1 MKDKQVNNNVT
12 SKKALLGGTESIN
25 DLRDK
30 EFNGKELTPQ
40 QRLALKNFDRYR
52 ISVLNQQ
59 TSEKAFHNAYFKLQ
73 VMANLSSY
81 DEFLKEEYF
90 L

>member
-52 ISVLNQQ
+52 ISV
-59 TSEKAFHNAYFKLQ
+59 
-73 VMANLSSY
+73 
-81 DEFLKEEYF
+81 
-90 L
+90 

>member
-1 MKDKQVNNNVT
+1 MI
-12 SKKALLGGTESIN
+12 GGVESIN
-25 DLRDK
+25 DLRDVEYK
-30 EFNGKELTPQ
+30 GLELTPQ

-59 TSEKAFHNAYFKLQ
+59 RSEAAFHKAYLKLQ
-73 VMANLSSY
+73 VQANLSPY
-81 DEFLKEEYF
+81 VEFLKEDYF